1 VVTVAETPVSAE
13 RELLQAVVEA
23 LTLPEGTPDYL
34 SRLADRAMWVRVTV
48 KGALEEDP
56 AGIGW
61 NADYLRSKM
70 RAEANKRSENRPK

>member
-1 VVTVAETPVSAE
+1 VSAE

-61 NADYLRSKM
+61 NADYLRSRL
-70 RAEANKRSENRPK
+70 RAEEAAHKDAKS